1 MRKNMK
7 ILPPPPL
14 RSLSQY
20 PLLLHLSMPEWRH
33 GKFSSFFLPLFSKI
47 IFLTR
52 SNVQIF
58 SLYLSC
64 FFLFLFFLLN
74 LFIFISG
81 HWPQGVKLMS
91 WYMFRVYVSNCTR
104 YFSLIHSWVFD
115 LQFLCLFL
123 FFLFTLIASMNF
135 SYFIL
140 FLGWMVEAA
149 NWVFIFYF

>member
-33 GKFSSFFLPLFSKI
+33 GKFSFLFPSPFSKI

-58 SLYLSC
+58 SLYISSFFPFEFVHFHIRALATGCETDVLIHVQGLC
-64 FFLFLFFLLN
+64 FQLHKVFFFNSSLGLWSTIS
-74 LFIFISG
+74 LFIFIFF
-81 HWPQGVKLMS
+81 VFYFFLMLP
-91 WYMFRVYVSNCTR
+91 WI
-104 YFSLIHSWVFD
+104 SLI
-115 LQFLCLFL
+115 L
-123 FFLFTLIASMNF
+123 
-135 SYFIL
+135 YY
-140 FLGWMVEAA
+140 FLGEG
-149 NWVFIFYF
+149 